1 MTSCFCFSLCKC
13 SILFLPDWLFLLL
26 AAHGRIWPPYQPK
39 SYIPS
44 KSCIQRGFS
53 VSVFQIHIC
62 RKVNRWIGGNQV
74 YTLGPV
80 NPGYGPT
87 WEPDFWEGER
97 KGSLKRGL
105 EMGWGGTMTS
115 LWDKWL
121 LSDGMVVMRFLL
133 PLLSDSSVLCAS
145 VQISFWPKPKLQF
158 EQLLGLIMDSR
169 TRPWGHC

>member
-44 KSCIQRGFS
+44 KSCIQGRFS

-62 RKVNRWIGGNQV
+62 RKVNRYIGGSQV
-74 YTLGPV
+74 YTLGPM
-80 NPGYGPT
+80 NPGHGPT

-97 KGSLKRGL
+97 KSSLKRGL
-105 EMGWGGTMTS
+105 EMGCGGDNGFSLGQMASFWWHGGNEIPPTTS
-115 LWDKWL
+115 FWL
-121 LSDGMVVMRFLL
+121 LCPLCFCTLCQDKEVSDQS
-133 PLLSDSSVLCAS
+133 LSCNLSSHWA
-145 VQISFWPKPKLQF
+145 
-158 EQLLGLIMDSR
+158 
-169 TRPWGHC
+169 